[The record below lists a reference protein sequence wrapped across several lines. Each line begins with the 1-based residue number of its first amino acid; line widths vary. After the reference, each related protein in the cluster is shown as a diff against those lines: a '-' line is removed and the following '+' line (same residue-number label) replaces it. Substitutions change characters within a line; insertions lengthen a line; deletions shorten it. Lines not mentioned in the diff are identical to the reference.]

1 MVEWS
6 NYYANM
12 KLLDTLIFFSLSIS
26 IAIDQKLI
34 VAFVCHLLTEIIS
47 QTIPISPMEECFY
60 RKQIVTFIK
69 STVNTLQQNV
79 NFSLNPLRPNFT
91 FNTPRK
97 HQESRAIMMSLG
109 GIEREL

>member
-12 KLLDTLIFFSLSIS
+12 KLLDTLIFFSLSIRT
-26 IAIDQKLI
+26 AIDQKLM

-47 QTIPISPMEECFY
+47 QNNSNQSYGRMFLSKANLT
-60 RKQIVTFIK
+60 IK